1 MSIAQVRALLGDLP
15 RWASYSAVGDGST
28 KKYVVSS
35 LTVTA
40 DSETVTVN
48 GSAQTKPANYS
59 IDNDLALV
67 TFVTAPTSGHAIVV
81 QFSCSELSDATI
93 TALLAIESNA
103 YLAASIAA
111 TNLAGKYA
119 AQVDKQVGDL
129 RLAYSQRAKAWRD
142 LATAL
147 AAANNRSLAT
157 ITAPWAGGISRS
169 DKESYRQ
176 DTDLVAPTMTNTM
189 QDFPGE
195 STPKASDPW
204 SA

>member
-15 RWASYSAVGDGST
+15 RWATYAAVGDGAT

-40 DSETVTVN
+40 DSETVMVN
-48 GSAQTKPANYS
+48 GSALSKPTNYS

-67 TFVTAPTSGHAIVV
+67 TFVTAPVLNQSIAI

-103 YLAASIAA
+103 YLAASIGA
-111 TNLAGKYA
+111 TSLAGKYA

-129 RLAYSQRAKAWRD
+129 RLAYSQRAQAWRD
-142 LATAL
+142 LAAAL
-147 AAANNRSLAT
+147 AAANNRSMAT

-169 DKESYRQ
+169 SKESYRQ
-176 DTDLVAPTMTNTM
+176 NTDLVAPTMTKTM

-195 STPKASDPW
+195 STPKESDAW

>member
-1 MSIAQVRALLGDLP
+1 MSITQVRALLGDLP
-15 RWASYSAVGDGST
+15 RWDTYSAVGDGVT
-28 KKYVVSS
+28 KKHVVSS

-40 DSETVTVN
+40 DSESVIVN
-48 GSAQTKPANYS
+48 GSALSKPTNYG

-67 TFVTAPTSGHAIVV
+67 TFVTAPGASQSIAI

-93 TALLAIESNA
+93 TALLAIEPNP
-103 YLAASIAA
+103 YLAASIGA
-111 TNLAGKYA
+111 TSLAGKYA

-129 RLAYSQRAKAWRD
+129 RLAYSQRAQAWRD
-142 LATAL
+142 LAKAL
-147 AAANNRSLAT
+147 AAANNRSLAV
-157 ITAPWAGGISRS
+157 ITAPWAGGVSRS

-176 DTDLVAPTMTNTM
+176 DSDIVQPAMTRTM

-195 STPKASDPW
+195 STPKDGESW